1 MDKEQLLKK
10 HAFGLECARKY
21 WVLSQP
27 TGISDVEFDKLEL
40 EARLDGLELR
50 DEVFKELVGTRS
62 PNANYIT
69 PVGKIKAKGKLYDSL
84 KEFINSWTGG
94 KLLWSPK
101 YDGSSIVA
109 YFNED
114 GECNRVVTAGG
125 TNRSG
130 EGIDQTWKLRK
141 YFPKLNPDYRIMAIQ
156 CECLVDLN
164 DYFDRAR
171 QKANG
176 LVNSKDMEDEV
187 ERLICIRGFRYFITP
202 DSSFN
207 TSEINY
213 HDVLDEDI
221 IPRVSN
227 SYGIKF
233 SMAQAFTNEELLNI
247 DPEIINGDELPT
259 NTGKFNFDGFVAY
272 DSKGNLVTAIKSHDG
287 GKQESTVIKCMRWNN
302 QLPKGKD
309 GWSLN
314 VELNPPVEVKGSLV
328 RKPSSGGVPRALKEG
343 LSVGA
348 LVTVCL
354 SGSTIPYVE
363 VITPGN
369 GDMQYPTCSC
379 GYAMSDKDIFGSN
392 LKCGNNNCNERL
404 ERMYEYLK
412 DCESIDKVD
421 YNRLFIIDRFDFNK
435 KILDRSEFD
444 SKVINIISN
453 DYGYESLRD
462 LVLIL
467 GLSKLQE
474 KNLNLVVRPAYRA
487 LRMRFL

>member
-1 MDKEQLLKK
+1 M
-10 HAFGLECARKY
+10 
-21 WVLSQP
+21 
-27 TGISDVEFDKLEL
+27 

-379 GYAMSDKDIFGSN
+379 GYVMSDKDIFGSN

-412 DCESIDKVD
+412 GCESIDKVD

>member
-1 MDKEQLLKK
+1 
-10 HAFGLECARKY
+10 
-21 WVLSQP
+21 
-27 TGISDVEFDKLEL
+27 
-40 EARLDGLELR
+40 
-50 DEVFKELVGTRS
+50 
-62 PNANYIT
+62 
-69 PVGKIKAKGKLYDSL
+69 
-84 KEFINSWTGG
+84 
-94 KLLWSPK
+94 
-101 YDGSSIVA
+101 
-109 YFNED
+109 
-114 GECNRVVTAGG
+114 
-125 TNRSG
+125 
-130 EGIDQTWKLRK
+130 
-141 YFPKLNPDYRIMAIQ
+141 
-156 CECLVDLN
+156 
-164 DYFDRAR
+164 
-171 QKANG
+171 
-176 LVNSKDMEDEV
+176 
-187 ERLICIRGFRYFITP
+187 
-202 DSSFN
+202 
-207 TSEINY
+207 
-213 HDVLDEDI
+213 
-221 IPRVSN
+221 
-227 SYGIKF
+227 
-233 SMAQAFTNEELLNI
+233 MAQAFTNEELLNI

-328 RKPSSGGVPRALKEG
+328 RKPSSGGVPRALRENITP
-343 LSVGA
+343 GA
-348 LVTVCL
+348 LVSVCL
-354 SGSTIPYVE
+354 AGSTIPKVDK
-363 VITPGN
+363 VFRPGN

-379 GYAMSDKDIFGSN
+379 GYVMSDKDIFGSN
-392 LKCGNNNCNERL
+392 LKCGNDNCNERL

-412 DCESIDKVD
+412 GCESIDKVD

-487 LRMRFL
+487 LRMRF